1 MYVICV
7 YLFWVSWFFYFS
19 FCWFNFTSLIHQ
31 HFFHHTHQYV
41 FYFSISSFHSNIFC
55 CLVVLLYSLW
65 LITRIVFLLQYVLS
79 NPKTFYPNPLFSD
92 QRMLPCVFYYNTGS
106 TVFHTDICPYSLRIW
121 GCPIRVCWWLWFP
134 FDLGS
139 RFGDSFII
147 CFNDF

>member
-1 MYVICV
+1 MQFAFICFGF
-7 YLFWVSWFFYFS
+7 LGFFYFT
-19 FCWFNFTSLIHQ
+19 FWGFNFISLTHQ

-41 FYFSISSFHSNIFC
+41 FHFSISSFHSNIFC

-65 LITRIVFLLQYVLS
+65 LITRIVFLLQYLLS
-79 NPKTFYPNPLFSD
+79 IPKTFYPKPSLFRPKMAPL
-92 QRMLPCVFYYNTGS
+92 CFYYNTGF
-106 TVFHTDICPYSLRIW
+106 TVFHTDIRPYSLHIW

-139 RFGDSFII
+139 RIGDSFII